1 MVPQNMRKQMLETL
15 AAISE
20 PIPGWEPGSIRKPG
34 LGAKECE
41 HAGDPS
47 SGDTANTPRPVCA
60 TH

>member
-1 MVPQNMRKQMLETL
+1 MLETL

-20 PIPGWEPGSIRKPG
+20 AIPGREASSIRKPG

-47 SGDTANTPRPVCA
+47 SGDTANTPRPVCDA
-60 TH
+60 H